1 MRLDTKDVSLHKNY
15 FNNIGMYLTKENKEE
30 IFKKYG
36 KNAQDTGS
44 AEGQIALFTER
55 INHLTKHLKINQKDF
70 NTERSL
76 VKMVGKRRALLDYLA
91 KKDILRYREI
101 VKELGL
107 RK

>member
-1 MRLDTKDVSLHKNY
+1 MRLDTKDVSCIKIIY
-15 FNNIGMYLTKENKEE
+15 INIGMLDKKNKEKL
-30 IFKKYG
+30 FKKHG
-36 KNAQDTGS
+36 KNEKDTGS

-55 INHLTKHLKINQKDF
+55 INHLTKHLKNNRKDY

-76 VKMVGKRRALLDYLA
+76 VMLVGKRRSLLDYLT
-91 KKDILRYREI
+91 KKDVLRYRAI